1 LKRIKTRKRV
11 ILSKMKRMALKIAA
25 MKRKLNRML
34 APIKTKLMIKS
45 NLSLSHLLKKKM
57 RKKRRRRKMRKIKKL
72 TVCGISQS
80 SPYLSYGEVGL

>member
-1 LKRIKTRKRV
+1 
-11 ILSKMKRMALKIAA
+11 
-25 MKRKLNRML
+25 
-34 APIKTKLMIKS
+34 
-45 NLSLSHLLKKKM
+45 M